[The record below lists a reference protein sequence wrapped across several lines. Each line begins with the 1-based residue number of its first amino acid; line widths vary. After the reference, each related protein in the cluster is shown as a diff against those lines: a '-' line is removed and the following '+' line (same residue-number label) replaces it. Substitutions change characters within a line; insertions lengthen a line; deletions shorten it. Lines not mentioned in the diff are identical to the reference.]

1 MKILYLTVGGSIHDY
16 RFLTKL
22 VERGYE
28 TCYAYLHP
36 KGSAY
41 VIPGV
46 KPCYLGYDVAED
58 DNQFI
63 KMVARFRSYWN
74 FQRLLK
80 KFKPDILHAGFV
92 QSAGLMA
99 AVSGYHPFLLMPWG
113 SDILLNP
120 YRNKI
125 FKMLTKYVLSR
136 ADFITCDA
144 EEVKRRIIELANYPA
159 EKIIVFPWGIDL
171 KLFRPCV
178 ELRKATRQELGWE
191 DKKILIMTRSFKEVY
206 GIEYFLKALPKVFE
220 EVPEARALVIGSGP
234 LELQLKALAQELNL
248 ADRIRFLGEIPNHEL
263 PKYLNASDLYVSSSL
278 SDGTSLSLLEALAC
292 GLPVVVTDVPA
303 NLEWVEDGINGL
315 VVPRQSSE
323 ELAKAVIT
331 LLKDEQYAQEMGKKN
346 LALARKRADWDRN
359 FAKLEELYQ
368 RMVSLKVR

>member
-1 MKILYLTVGGSIHDY
+1 
-16 RFLTKL
+16 
-22 VERGYE
+22 
-28 TCYAYLHP
+28 
-36 KGSAY
+36 
-41 VIPGV
+41 
-46 KPCYLGYDVAED
+46 
-58 DNQFI
+58 
-63 KMVARFRSYWN
+63 
-74 FQRLLK
+74 
-80 KFKPDILHAGFV
+80 
-92 QSAGLMA
+92 
-99 AVSGYHPFLLMPWG
+99 
-113 SDILLNP
+113 
-120 YRNKI
+120 
-125 FKMLTKYVLSR
+125 MLTKYVLSR

-278 SDGTSLSLLEALAC
+278 SDGTSLSLLEAFAC
-292 GLPVVVTDVPA
+292 ALPVVVTDVPA
-303 NLEWVEDGINGL
+303 ILEWVQDGINGL

-323 ELAKAVIT
+323 ELAKAIIT
-331 LLKDEQYAQEMGKKN
+331 LLKDEKYAHEMGEKN
-346 LALARKRADWDRN
+346 LALARKRADWDQN

-368 RMVSLKVR
+368 RIVSP